1 MDDERLVKRR
11 AYEAAQTQHRAYR
24 ERYYPRVTL
33 GGRPPEQVTEEVV
46 AELARLEQASDA
58 ARLAWE
64 AARRPLPTPMA
75 PASTPGATPGATVD
89 GDAPAATPSDAVPAD
104 RSA

>member
-1 MDDERLVKRR
+1 MDDERLTKRR

-24 ERYYPRVTL
+24 ERYYPRLTL
-33 GGRPPEQVTEEVV
+33 GGRAPEQVTDEVV

-64 AARRPLPTPMA
+64 SARRPLPTPIA
-75 PASTPGATPGATVD
+75 PAAPTATN
-89 GDAPAATPSDAVPAD
+89 DAPADPTPSDAVPAD
-104 RSA
+104 RGA